1 MNLELGALTRY
12 FDGVTRHLVD
22 LFPEG
27 KAEIRGREEGKR
39 LKMSEGEK
47 DEAGVDQDEVKGS
60 KG

>member
-27 KAEIRGREEGKR
+27 KAEIRGEEEGKR
-39 LKMSEGEK
+39 LKMSAKERKMKLE
-47 DEAGVDQDEVKGS
+47 
-60 KG
+60 